1 MGKRN
6 RDKLLEQSMYDMLL
20 KMNENLCE
28 NLRCTNVSTCIMD
41 ALYPYSDYS
50 EYERIARCQKHKAAC
65 EKCLQSWMNEDP
77 F

>member
-28 NLRCTNVSTCIMD
+28 NLRCTNISTCIMD
-41 ALYPYSDYS
+41 ALYSDYS
-50 EYERIARCQKHKAAC
+50 EYDRIVRCQKHKADC
-65 EKCLQSWMNEDP
+65 EKCLQSWMNEETP